1 MQGRAVPLIVGVTL
15 LLAGCADH
23 TWCVWWLAD
32 AEGNRVGGTVV
43 TPFCGKPT
51 PNYGLVVVCQK
62 AKKVGHR
69 YEPIELPRACTEPSR
84 VD

>member
-1 MQGRAVPLIVGVTL
+1 M
-15 LLAGCADH
+15 
-23 TWCVWWLAD
+23 
-32 AEGNRVGGTVV
+32 V